1 MLSDLLFEFGVLLS
15 SGGIEFV
22 DLLLV
27 VLDFLGL
34 SIDDAGHDGSS
45 GVEVSFEFGF
55 ELDSLGGAF
64 GEVLIVGGDVGVA
77 GGLEVP
83 VGGVGF
89 LLFGDVPVLQIV
101 EGANEGVKGVSGLE
115 LECDRIEQGLSE
127 CGGIDSVDESNVII
141 LSGPDGG
148 DN

>member
-1 MLSDLLFEFGVLLS
+1 VFSDLLFEFGVLFS
-15 SGGIEFV
+15 SGCIEFV

-27 VLDFLGL
+27 VLNFLGL
-34 SIDDAGHDGSS
+34 SIDDTGHDGSS
-45 GVEVSFEFGF
+45 GVEVSFEFSL

-64 GEVLIVGGDVGVA
+64 SEVLIVGGDVSIA
-77 GGLEVP
+77 GGLEIP
-83 VGGVGF
+83 VCGVGF
-89 LLFGDVPVLQIV
+89 LLFGDVSVLQIV
-101 EGANEGVKGVSGLE
+101 EGADEGIKGVSGLE

-127 CGGIDSVDESNVII
+127 GGGIDSVDESNVII